1 MSLLERI
8 QGIGELLRREDLT
21 TAELAGTIATQL
33 NCNTY
38 LLNGAGEVLNC
49 ALPDGQDCTKRE
61 TKNGLPVL
69 KVEFKQ
75 RIAFIFQTAANLPL
89 ESCFIKDEEDC
100 FRPNTFLTIIP
111 IRNSRS
117 APGHLLLTKHEKEFT
132 SEELVLA
139 EASALAAAIYCSS
152 SDSDADGGES
162 RQKAS
167 ALLVLDS
174 MSFSEIKAIYNVCQA
189 LKGNEG
195 FLVASKI
202 ADRIG
207 VSRSVIVNAMRKL
220 ESAGV
225 VDSRSLGIKGTYI
238 KIKNPLFL
246 GLLKERVR

>member
-1 MSLLERI
+1 MSLLEKV
-8 QGIGELLRREDLT
+8 QGIGELLRCEDLT
-21 TAELAGTIATQL
+21 AAGVAGDIATRL

-38 LLNGAGEVLNC
+38 LLNGAGEILGC
-49 ALPDGQDCTKRE
+49 ALPDGSDCTKNG
-61 TKNGLPVL
+61 KNGGPVL
-69 KVEFKQ
+69 KAEFKQ

-89 ESCFIKDEEDC
+89 ESCFLKDDEDC
-100 FRPNTFLTIIP
+100 FRPGTILTIIP
-111 IRNSRS
+111 IRNSQS
-117 APGHLLLTKHEKEFT
+117 APGHLLLTKHSNEFT
-132 SEELVLA
+132 NDELVVA
-139 EASALAAAIYCSS
+139 ETAALAAAIYCSGN
-152 SDSDADGGES
+152 DAENGGDET
-162 RQKAS
+162 RQKAN

-174 MSFSEIKAIYNVCQA
+174 MSFSEIKAIYNVCKA

-246 GLLKERVR
+246 DLLKERVR